1 LWGPK
6 GLKEPQVAFWE
17 EAMRLMVESVEWKKE
32 LEENS
37 WMGEYLRSGEA
48 RKYLDRD
55 YLQARAFLVEL
66 GLAKSALERK

>member
-1 LWGPK
+1 
-6 GLKEPQVAFWE
+6 
-17 EAMRLMVESVEWKKE
+17 
-32 LEENS
+32 
-37 WMGEYLRSGEA
+37 MGEYLRSGEA